1 MQTSPIRVGIA
12 DDHVIVRSA
21 LRQVLEMEDHI
32 RVVAETEDGRGAID
46 MVHQTPLDVLI
57 LDLAMPGHS
66 GLDVIG
72 MLRAKAPDVG
82 ILVLSSHPEQ
92 QYAVNMLRLGASGYL
107 NKQCEPEEIVH
118 AVKSISGGQRYLS
131 PRVACLLAEQLER
144 APARPPHEKLSDRE
158 FQVFLKLAQGERA
171 REIGRELSLS
181 PKTVSAY
188 RCKLLDK
195 LGLQTNSELTRYALD
210 HRLID

>member
-46 MVHQTPLDVLI
+46 MVRQTPLDVLI

-131 PRVACLLAEQLER
+131 PRVASLLAEQLER

-158 FQVFLKLAQGERA
+158 FQVFLKLAQGERS